1 MISKPT
7 PEQIKEARKRSG
19 LTQTQAAEVIHKKLL
34 AWQRYEAGDRGMDTA
49 LFELE
54 TPPRAWGR
62 PPLTLAT
69 TFAHGNTPTGVGK
82 TMCMAFSMEAK

>member
-7 PEQIKEARKRSG
+7 PEQIKEARKCSG

-49 LFELE
+49 LFELF
-54 TPPRAWGR
+54 
-62 PPLTLAT
+62 LLK
-69 TFAHGNTPTGVGK
+69 TGQQELVIIK
-82 TMCMAFSMEAK
+82 PVD